1 MATQYKRSKKN
12 LWLMPGFQGRM
23 ILLFIFCGFTC
34 ALLNGYLYNSYVD
47 DSYRFI
53 LQYSTLS
60 PDLKEQRHF
69 DLLVFGVALAAAS
82 LVITLI
88 LAVWALVL
96 THRAAGA
103 VYAVKKVIG
112 EIRAGDLTRRVRL
125 RKKDEFK
132 DLAAAFNEM
141 MDELQTKI
149 GGAPPAS

>member
-12 LWLMPGFQGRM
+12 LWLMPGFQGRLL
-23 ILLFIFCGFTC
+23 LLFIFCGLTC
-34 ALLNGYLYNSYVD
+34 AFVNGYLYYSYVD
-47 DSYRFI
+47 ASYAFI
-53 LQYSTLS
+53 LRYSTLS
-60 PDLKEQRHF
+60 QDLIAQRHM
-69 DLLVFGVALAAAS
+69 DLLIFSVALAAGS

-112 EIRAGDLTRRVRL
+112 EIRAGDPTRRVHL

-149 GGAPPAS
+149 GGSPPAS